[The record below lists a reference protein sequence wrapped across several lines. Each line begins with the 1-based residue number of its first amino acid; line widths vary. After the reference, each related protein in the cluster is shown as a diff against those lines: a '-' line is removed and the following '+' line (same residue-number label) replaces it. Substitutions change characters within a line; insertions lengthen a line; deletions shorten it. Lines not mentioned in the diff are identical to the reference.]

1 MAGIGVK
8 RKAVVPITGAVAA
21 VGNCVG
27 KGQHT
32 RDKGEADDNHNH
44 IAEVIHSDNDH
55 HEFPV
60 ITARLEQPVNRR

>member
-21 VGNCVG
+21 GGNGVG

-32 RDKGEADDNHNH
+32 RDKGDADDNHNH
-44 IAEVIHSDNDH
+44 IEEVIHSNSDQ

-60 ITARLEQPVNRR
+60 ITGRLEQPVNQR

>member
-8 RKAVVPITGAVAA
+8 RKAVVPITGVVAA

-27 KGQHT
+27 KGQHVG
-32 RDKGEADDNHNH
+32 DKGDADDNHNH
-44 IAEVIHSDNDH
+44 IAEVIHSNNDH

-60 ITARLEQPVNRR
+60 ITGRSEQSVNWR